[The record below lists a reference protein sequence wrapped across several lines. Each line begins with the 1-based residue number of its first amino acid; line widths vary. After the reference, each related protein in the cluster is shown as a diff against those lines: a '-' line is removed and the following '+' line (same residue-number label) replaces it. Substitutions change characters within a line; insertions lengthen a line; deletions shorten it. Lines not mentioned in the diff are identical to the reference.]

1 MLKGSIPTAM
11 IRQFGDAIRR
21 TPGEEIDWAALI
33 SGTELIYIHPVLANS
48 LDALILCCPYL
59 DSDPETL
66 DDDQLSE
73 VLEIM
78 DLLIQQERALREWLE
93 LRKSKLT
100 TVQPKKDNLL
110 QVLQRIFGG
119 EQDSATPVSTVE
131 PIPLDVVK
139 TVGHIEILR
148 DNTGEPIV
156 VQAETDQTR
165 YLVAKLSPA
174 FPEDQSKHG
183 QVCLI
188 EAVGVWDREDILNLR
203 SLTFGIP
210 LLVVGRGLKV
220 ENDLEKQFP
229 SGEDN
234 VLLVYWLLKPAEIYR
249 RYRIIPQHQLDD
261 IIWKSKLDILV
272 DYPQVLADR
281 AEELGRTI
289 PGQAEMLRNNAKVY
303 QELLDRARRYTTLEE
318 LVETLSDFFE
328 SGKRVLSLARVEK
341 SLRILQSCAI
351 RHYVPDSR
359 SAVILM
365 LNLLF
370 KLSTVYGV
378 QSLRDIKVSL
388 YLAKTPKDGST
399 PCHEDEGNLVYLEI
413 TKANTNRAVSVPP
426 VLPQDHRI
434 VARRE
439 IALYAPFEPSVEPLG
454 AEGIFKHVEPE
465 PTEPSIAGVWWGNPL
480 ACVAL
485 ITVGSAPPE
494 FRKAF
499 WDSVAAIIEL
509 EDRPSRTANLPDP
522 WPYNLIKVMRTT
534 ASNPNIRYLIIISAG
549 IYCRETIERVE
560 RRRDLP
566 PDIHPFITSELV
578 LDFKEQ
584 IIDCAVLEMQ
594 DEPLLYRE
602 LQRRIRDTYLE
613 LGRGSWH
620 DVGAFQEYTHPLV
633 THLDQQEQLR
643 QNLSSLVDFY
653 IYEFNASRRGQISEI
668 GLVAD
673 TVREAYPGILASI
686 LKFGEQKGP
695 DSLQRIYKDVLTHR
709 TVIKDTSR
717 DLLCLGV
724 SQDEVDSF
732 YRNEW
737 MQPDGLFFTRMRRS
751 FGADQVSGAI
761 DRICKA
767 VKGGTVTRSVI
778 INIHHPGLD
787 QERPLGINEI
797 YFALR
802 PLAERSYEIIGTFV
816 WRSVE
821 ALFGMPYSIH
831 ASCRF
836 HRYIIDQCNERL
848 GESYDLRTGET
859 IYMSLNL
866 HLYQDAVNL
875 EVAGQVIKSTLHE
888 LRGKNLNG

>member
-1 MLKGSIPTAM
+1 MLKGSIPTAT
-11 IRQFGDAIRR
+11 IRQFGGAIRR
-21 TPGEEIDWAALI
+21 TLCEEIGGATLI
-33 SGTELIYIHPVLANS
+33 SDTELIYLHPTLADGLDS
-48 LDALILCCPYL
+48 LMLCCPYL

-73 VLEIM
+73 VLEVV
-78 DLLIQQERALREWLE
+78 DLLIQRDRALREWSE
-93 LRKSKLT
+93 IRKPTTLR
-100 TVQPKKDNLL
+100 PRMDNLL
-110 QVLQRIFGG
+110 QILQRIFGG
-119 EQDSATPVSTVE
+119 EQDSAIPVSTVE
-131 PIPLDVVK
+131 PIPLSVVK
-139 TVGHIEILR
+139 TMGYIEILR
-148 DNTGEPIV
+148 DNTGEPVV
-156 VQAETDQTR
+156 VQTETDQTR

-174 FPEDQSKHG
+174 FPKDQSKHS
-183 QVCLI
+183 QICLI
-188 EAVGVWDREDILNLR
+188 ESGQVWDREDILNLR

-210 LLVVGRGLKV
+210 LLMVGRGLKIGS
-220 ENDLEKQFP
+220 DLTKQLP

-234 VLLVYWLLKPAEIYR
+234 VLLVYWLLKLAESYCK
-249 RYRIIPQHQLDD
+249 YQIIPRHQLDN
-261 IIWKSKLDILV
+261 IIWKSKLDILL
-272 DYPQVLADR
+272 DYSQILTER
-281 AEELGRTI
+281 AEDLDTTR
-289 PGQAEMLRNNAKVY
+289 PAQADMLRNNAKVY
-303 QELLDRARRYTTLEE
+303 QELLDRARGCTTLEE
-318 LVETLSDFFE
+318 LVETLLDFFE
-328 SGKRVLSLARVEK
+328 SGRRVFSLARVEK
-341 SLRILQSCAI
+341 PLRILQSCDI
-351 RHYVPDSR
+351 GQYVPDSR

-388 YLAKTPKDGST
+388 YLAKTPRNGST

-413 TKANTNRAVSVPP
+413 KKANTKRAVSVPP

-439 IALYAPFEPSVEPLG
+439 IALYAPFEFSVEPLG
-454 AEGIFKHVEPE
+454 AEGIFKHLQPG

-485 ITVGSAPPE
+485 ITVGSAPLE

-499 WDSVAAIIEL
+499 SDSVAAIIEL

-522 WPYNLIKVMRTT
+522 WPYNLIKVMRAT
-534 ASNPNIRYLIIISAG
+534 ASNPNIRYLIIVSAG
-549 IYCRETIERVE
+549 IYCRETIERIE

-584 IIDCAVLEMQ
+584 ITDCAVLEMQ

-633 THLDQQEQLR
+633 RHLDQQEQLR

-653 IYEFNASRRGQISEI
+653 IYEFNASQRGRITDI
-668 GLVAD
+668 GLIAD
-673 TVREAYPGILASI
+673 TIREACPGILASI

-709 TVIKDTSR
+709 TVIKDASR

-732 YRNEW
+732 YWNEW

-787 QERPLGINEI
+787 QKRPLGINEI

-802 PLAERSYEIIGTFV
+802 PLDERSYAIVGTFV

-821 ALFGMPYSIH
+821 ALFGMPYSIY

-836 HRYIIDQCNERL
+836 HRYIVDQCSERL
-848 GESYDLRTGET
+848 GESYDLQTGET

-875 EVAGQVIKSTLHE
+875 EVAEQVINSALHD
-888 LRGKNLNG
+888 LRGENLNG